1 MPRFADDRLERL
13 VSAFE
18 SLVPTSVD
26 ALAAL
31 YAEDAHFRDPFNDV
45 RGRAAVARIFE
56 HMFEQLDA
64 PRFKVHSAMS
74 DGADA
79 WLEWTMYLQLRG
91 RALSIEGATRLS
103 FDDGG
108 RVIEHRDYWDAA
120 HELYEKLPVLG
131 SLMRWL
137 RRRLGAA

>member
-1 MPRFADDRLERL
+1 MSRFADDRLERL

-18 SLVPTSVD
+18 SLVPTKVD

-45 RGRAAVARIFE
+45 RGRAAVVRIFD

-91 RALSIEGATRLS
+91 RELSIEGATRLR
-103 FDDGG
+103 FDDVG
-108 RVIEHRDYWDAA
+108 RVAEHRDYWDAA
-120 HELYEKLPVLG
+120 QELYEKLPVLG